1 MAAARA
7 EIHSRPRL
15 RRRHRAKPL
24 RHQSSPT
31 HASDTFQQVAER
43 RSNSTRSD
51 EPLIHY
57 HRAGEFVFLGKQN
70 RVLVQSGLS
79 NTASCSFGAYPH
91 VRFGSL
97 ADARVLIETLAVA
110 LQPAAQF
117 RQRLYAPSLKFD
129 ALALKRGI
137 DLGQRSLS
145 ACVSQADLRR
155 RRCLGSNRPTSH
167 MNNARWV

>member
-117 RQRLYAPSLKFD
+117 RQRLYVPCLKLDAPANTANARPSSPVWGRLQR
-129 ALALKRGI
+129 LL
-137 DLGQRSLS
+137 RSL
-145 ACVSQADLRR
+145 AEGNRR
-155 RRCLGSNRPTSH
+155 RIAEVGS
-167 MNNARWV
+167 